1 MTDMVATNPEKD
13 RKFVAALSRGLS
25 ILAAFDKMS
34 GPLGN
39 QDIAKIT
46 GLPKPTVSRMTY
58 TLSQL
63 GYLEYSHR
71 SEKYELGAT
80 NLTLGHAYTSNL
92 RIRQIAKPHMIELA
106 REFKVNIGLA
116 TRVDDEMIFVDYCR
130 GDQLKSVIVDVG
142 TRLPMSRS
150 AIGRSYLASVSPD
163 ERAELIEAVKPLH
176 GADWPAIEANL
187 DKCLEDF
194 EELGFTTSF
203 GDWDR
208 NINTVAVPLKLSDN
222 RIFCISCGGPNYV
235 ISTETLTNVIGPR
248 LRHVSRDI
256 LNSGL

>member
-1 MTDMVATNPEKD
+1 MDAPKQEKD
-13 RKFVAALSRGLS
+13 RKFVEALSRGLS

-58 TLSQL
+58 TLSKL
-63 GYLEYSHR
+63 GYLEYSTR
-71 SEKYELGAT
+71 NEKYELGAT

-116 TRVDDEMIFVDYCR
+116 TRVDNEMIFVDYCR

-142 TRLPMSRS
+142 TRLPICLS
-150 AIGRSYLASVSPD
+150 AIGRAYLAVLPKD
-163 ERAELIEAVKPLH
+163 QREEIIEAVKPLY
-176 GADWPAIEANL
+176 ADDWASVETSLNHCL
-187 DKCLEDF
+187 DNF
-194 EELGFTTSF
+194 EELGFSTSF
-203 GDWDR
+203 GDWEK
-208 NINTVAVPLKLSDN
+208 NINTVSVPLKLSDN
-222 RIFCISCGGPNYV
+222 RIFSISCGGPNYV
-235 ISTETLTNVIGPR
+235 ISTETLMDVIGPR

>member
-1 MTDMVATNPEKD
+1 MAKMVTPKQEKD
-13 RKFVAALSRGLS
+13 RKFVEALSRGLS
-25 ILAAFDKMS
+25 ILAAFDKMP

-39 QDIAKIT
+39 QDIASIT

-58 TLSQL
+58 TLAKL
-63 GYLEYSHR
+63 DYLTYSTR

-116 TRVDDEMIFVDYCR
+116 TRVENEMIFVDYCR
-130 GDQLKSVIVDVG
+130 GDQMKSVIVDVG
-142 TRLPMSRS
+142 SRLPIVRT
-150 AIGRSYLASVSPD
+150 AIGRSYLSALSPEKREETLEQLIPLYGD
-163 ERAELIEAVKPLH
+163 E
-176 GADWPAIEANL
+176 WPALESKLKDCL
-187 DKCLEDF
+187 DNFD
-194 EELGFTTSF
+194 ELGFTTSF

-208 NINTVAVPLKLSDN
+208 NINTVAIPLKLSGN

-235 ISTETLTNVIGPR
+235 ITTDALMNVIGPR

-256 LNSGL
+256 LNSGI